1 MDHEW
6 ADCSVRIDRFF
17 HRIRCQL
24 CLAVRIMIYDCLG
37 SVLDAEPGAHCNLSD
52 LHLAVLG
59 KSNLALQGIY
69 MVETILV
76 YRKIAG
82 KMMK

>member
-1 MDHEW
+1 
-6 ADCSVRIDRFF
+6 
-17 HRIRCQL
+17 
-24 CLAVRIMIYDCLG
+24 MIYGCLG

-52 LHLAVLG
+52 LHLSVLG